1 MLKKSIVIILTALM
15 LCATA
20 ACQKA
25 NNGEGT
31 AEASIVVSETSEASK
46 SESEWVNPFENTSSD
61 STETSNNQSS
71 SQTPSQELSGENEA
85 APSDVPP
92 EMPEGMPEPPADN
105 GQGDFRQH
113 GNNMMPQDQ
122 SGTAENS
129 GKISN
134 NFNPQGN
141 TAVTPDTGT
150 SSSKATAEELKSSEI
165 FTERDL
171 AQTADVSSAVTI
183 TAQDGKTE
191 TITTAGV
198 YIISGTASEFTV
210 KVQADK
216 EDKVQLVL
224 DGLNVTNSNFPVI
237 YVSSADKCFITTT
250 NSTNTLSVTG
260 TFRSDG
266 DTNTDA
272 VIYSKDDLV
281 FNGVGTLNISS
292 SAGNGISG
300 KDDVKFTGGTYSITS
315 KEDSIEA
322 NDSISVYDGT
332 FTIKSSKDGLHSED
346 SDDNTVGY
354 IYIANGTFHITA
366 SSDAI
371 QGTTLTQID
380 GGTFEITSSEGIEAT
395 YVRING
401 GNISISAS
409 DDGINATT
417 KSTSYSTPTVE
428 FNGGTTKIV
437 MGQGDT
443 DAVDANGNIIVNG
456 GTIDITATVS
466 SFDYDGTAEYN
477 GGTIIINGTQ
487 VDSIPQSMMGGRG
500 GMGGMGGRGNMGGM
514 NPGGF

>member
-1 MLKKSIVIILTALM
+1 M
-15 LCATA
+15 
-20 ACQKA
+20 
-25 NNGEGT
+25 
-31 AEASIVVSETSEASK
+31 
-46 SESEWVNPFENTSSD
+46 
-61 STETSNNQSS
+61 
-71 SQTPSQELSGENEA
+71 
-85 APSDVPP
+85 
-92 EMPEGMPEPPADN
+92 
-105 GQGDFRQH
+105 
-113 GNNMMPQDQ
+113 
-122 SGTAENS
+122 
-129 GKISN
+129 
-134 NFNPQGN
+134 
-141 TAVTPDTGT
+141 
-150 SSSKATAEELKSSEI
+150 
-165 FTERDL
+165 
-171 AQTADVSSAVTI
+171 
-183 TAQDGKTE
+183 
-191 TITTAGV
+191 
-198 YIISGTASEFTV
+198 
-210 KVQADK
+210 
-216 EDKVQLVL
+216 
-224 DGLNVTNSNFPVI
+224 I

-514 NPGGF
+514 NPRGF